1 MVVISSEQLDKIPV
15 GDCIQCLGSHT
26 SHTLE
31 LKFEALQKAGFT
43 ITEFS
48 FAEYY
53 RWVRSRHLTL
63 CVPIYLMLR
72 HRPLILHHRAC

>member
-1 MVVISSEQLDKIPV
+1 MVTVTLERLEKVPV
-15 GDCIQCLGSHT
+15 GDCIQCLGSHS

-53 RWVRSRHLTL
+53 QWVRSKDTRLYVFEWSHSSGADR
-63 CVPIYLMLR
+63 IA
-72 HRPLILHHRAC
+72 LI

>member
-1 MVVISSEQLDKIPV
+1 MAAITAEQLAQIPV
-15 GDCIQCLGSHT
+15 GDCIQCLGSHS

-53 RWVRSRHLTL
+53 QWVRAKDSSL
-63 CVPIYLMLR
+63 
-72 HRPLILHHRAC
+72 